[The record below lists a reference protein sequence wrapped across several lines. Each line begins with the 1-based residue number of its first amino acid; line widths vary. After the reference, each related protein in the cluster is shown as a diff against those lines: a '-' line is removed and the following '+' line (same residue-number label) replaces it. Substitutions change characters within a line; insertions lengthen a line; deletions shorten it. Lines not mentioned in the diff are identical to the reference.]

1 MMTADI
7 AAELEAHGVAV
18 VSVYPGLLRTLAA
31 DPDALVQKCGF
42 AESTVS
48 SSFSD
53 THE

>member
-1 MMTADI
+1 MTSDI

-18 VSVYPGLLRTLAA
+18 VSVLLRTLAA

-42 AESTVS
+42 TESAVS